1 MQLVLDTN
9 EYIFAFGYIKETSP
23 HPSKRLIPLILELFP
38 LYELRISRL
47 IVEEVR
53 PHLALED
60 FAKFIR
66 FINDLTLIDE
76 DIVIPFELGAKYEDK
91 GLKSSD
97 ALIAAYCEWTGAD
110 ILVTENRHFLCRQ
123 PDLPFKVLSS
133 EKCLK
138 LIKTSR

>member
-1 MQLVLDTN
+1 MQFVLDTN
-9 EYIFAFGYIKETSP
+9 EYIFAFGYIKEASP

-66 FINDLTLIDE
+66 FVNDLTIIDE
-76 DIVIPFELGAKYEDK
+76 DMLIPFELGAKYENK

-97 ALIAAYCEWTGAD
+97 ALIAAYCEWTDVD
-110 ILVTENRHFLCRQ
+110 ILVTENRHFLRRQ
-123 PDLPFKVLSS
+123 PDFPFKVLSS

>member
-1 MQLVLDTN
+1 LQVVLDTN
-9 EYIFAFGYIKETSP
+9 EYIFAFGYIKESSP
-23 HPSKRLIPLILELFP
+23 HPSKKLIPLILELFP

-53 PHLALED
+53 PHLAIED

-66 FINDLTLIDE
+66 FVNDLTNIDE
-76 DIVIPFELGAKYEDK
+76 DILIPFELGAKYEAK

-110 ILVTENRHFLCRQ
+110 ILVTENRHFLSRQ
-123 PDLPFKVLSS
+123 LDLPFKVFSA

-138 LIKTSR
+138 LIIKTS